1 VAVIPGGPD
10 WASIMT
16 AFGTVGAVVAALG
29 IAVWSERR
37 TDTRLTAER
46 AHSDQQLRE
55 ERDRADARV
64 QAERDTARAREQL
77 AEAYAVQVSVAAIRR
92 EVSRLDNSW
101 VDAGDWQEA
110 PAAVLVNGGQ
120 YTITGID
127 TRFCYPES
135 GQVAGHRTAQ
145 RVSSMAR
152 LPAPLAGDLSPLTTD
167 LDASVLTPADV
178 GVRFYGEF
186 AEPGVRLRVYPVA
199 RWTDQWGTRWEHR
212 RGQVRPVQ
220 DGEPWRP

>member
-1 VAVIPGGPD
+1 
-10 WASIMT
+10 MT

-64 QAERDTARAREQL
+64 QAERDTTRAREQL

-92 EVSRLDNSW
+92 EVSRLDNPW

-135 GQVAGHRTAQ
+135 GHVAGHRAAQ

-186 AEPGVRLRVYPVA
+186 AEPGARLQVYPVA

-212 RGQVRPVQ
+212 RGQVRQIQ